1 MLKPIIRFF
10 NLVLAG
16 LVAGIVLGIWLGYNP
31 AAFSAQTYIEQQQH
45 VISALNTLMPV
56 LGLIA
61 IVLTILSAF
70 LQRDRGRMFWIL
82 LAAAGLL
89 IISGLVTRFGNQP
102 INAVV
107 MTWDAADAPG
117 NWAELRDRWWSFHTV
132 RMLTSLLAFCLIGW
146 AHMRRV

>member
-1 MLKPIIRFF
+1 MLKSTIRFL

-31 AAFSAQTYIEQQQH
+31 AAYAAQTYIEQQQH

-70 LQRDRGRMFWIL
+70 LQKDPRRVFWTL
-82 LAAAGLL
+82 LAAAALL
-89 IISGLVTRFGNQP
+89 VASGLVTRFGNQP

-117 NWAELRDRWWSFHTV
+117 NWTELRDQWWSFHTI

-146 AHMRRV
+146 AHMRRG